1 MNIIEKAFQFAL
13 EKHEGQYRKGTTI
26 PYMTHPFAVAMI
38 LKHHRYPDEVV
49 AAGLLHD
56 TLEDT
61 DATEQE
67 LSGFGP
73 YVLELVQAASEPDT
87 SLPWEQRKLR
97 TIAELPAKSPDQL
110 AVIVADKLHNI
121 RSIQSDIGEVGEAV
135 WSRFNRGKR
144 SQSWY
149 YMNILN
155 ALEPFRKEVALIRML
170 ENEVMRIFIGTAKLT
185 NGKIDLLFE
194 AVYHMS
200 EAAEDRLRKENMDG
214 FALEVKEGADVLYQN
229 GDFEPLRPLLVELD
243 ARGIQ
248 FEMNS
253 DGSFLLLAFC
263 HELQY
268 RLGWSSDELYRH
280 VKRNLSKL

>member
-13 EKHEGQYRKGTTI
+13 EKHEGQYRKGTMI
-26 PYMTHPFAVAMI
+26 PYITHPFAVAMI

-61 DATEQE
+61 QTTEQE
-67 LSGFGP
+67 LLDFGP
-73 YVLELVQAASEPDT
+73 YVLELVQAATEPDK
-87 SLPWEQRKLR
+87 SLPWEQRKLW
-97 TIAELPAKSPDQL
+97 TIADLPKKSPDQL

-121 RSIQSDIGEVGEAV
+121 RSIQSDIEEVGEAV

-149 YMNILN
+149 YMNILK
-155 ALEPFRKEVALIRML
+155 ALEPFRKEVPLIRNL
-170 ENEVMRIFIGTAKLT
+170 DNEVKRIFIGTGKLT

-194 AVYHMS
+194 AVYHIS
-200 EAAEDRLRKENMDG
+200 EATEDSLRKENMDG
-214 FALEVKEGADVLYQN
+214 FAWEVKEGAEVLYQK
-229 GDFEPLRPLLVELD
+229 GDFEPLRPLMDDLT

-268 RLGWSSDELYRH
+268 RLGWSPDELYRH
-280 VKRNLSKL
+280 FKRNLSKL